1 MHFPPFS
8 GLVAVLS
15 LRLNVQAGLTFGGV
29 VPVDTVHWSG
39 LETPIT
45 ELHAVGRTRVCPHR
59 DSCVLTW
66 KGAWSPNI
74 LLAFIIVFFD
84 LYGHL
89 EGAIFSKKS
98 LALNTAKKDLE
109 G

>member
-1 MHFPPFS
+1 MGPCIPPFS

-45 ELHAVGRTRVCPHR
+45 ELHAVGRTRVFGC
-59 DSCVLTW
+59 
-66 KGAWSPNI
+66 
-74 LLAFIIVFFD
+74 FD
-84 LYGHL
+84 LVETKFHVDN
-89 EGAIFSKKS
+89 F
-98 LALNTAKKDLE
+98 
-109 G
+109 

>member
-1 MHFPPFS
+1 MGPCIPPFS

-45 ELHAVGRTRVCPHR
+45 ELHVYVRIEIRV
-59 DSCVLTW
+59 
-66 KGAWSPNI
+66 
-74 LLAFIIVFFD
+74 F
-84 LYGHL
+84 
-89 EGAIFSKKS
+89 
-98 LALNTAKKDLE
+98 
-109 G
+109 